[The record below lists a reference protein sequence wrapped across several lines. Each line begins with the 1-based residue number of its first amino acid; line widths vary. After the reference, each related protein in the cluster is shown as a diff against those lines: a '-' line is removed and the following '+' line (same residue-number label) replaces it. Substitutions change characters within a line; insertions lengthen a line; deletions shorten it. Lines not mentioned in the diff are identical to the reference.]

1 MFKTGLLLGSFFSIA
16 TVVIGAFGAHALK
29 DQLSIYGKSIYEKGV
44 FYQMFHSLGILF
56 IAILNQ
62 YIENID
68 LSLSIWMFTFGI
80 ILFSG
85 SLYILAVTEI
95 KWLGAITPF
104 GGMFFIIGWAIL
116 FFKVLSSNI

>member
-1 MFKTGLLLGSFFSIA
+1 
-16 TVVIGAFGAHALK
+16 
-29 DQLSIYGKSIYEKGV
+29 
-44 FYQMFHSLGILF
+44 MFHSLGILF

-95 KWLGAITPF
+95 KWLGAITPARV
-104 GGMFFIIGWAIL
+104 M
-116 FFKVLSSNI
+116 